1 MERNFDNIYSKR
13 FGYFNLH
20 VIKGEDGDVLI
31 DTGFIFMK
39 NKIKRW
45 LSKFDIKMVILTHG
59 HVDHIW
65 NANYIKDLYD
75 CKIAMSEVEVSNIN
89 NSKATSQPMKK
100 KYVKWTK
107 LMNFGMK
114 KFNPKDIDVDV
125 LLHNNQIIDKYGLN
139 LKIIDLPGHTIGS
152 IGVLYKNYLFVGD
165 SMVNRKKCPGVAYQN
180 QSNAAA
186 VMSYDKI
193 VNMNPKIVFVGH
205 DREVRLEKLING

>member
-65 NANYIKDLYD
+65 NANYIKDLYG

-165 SMVNRKKCPGVAYQN
+165 SMVNRKKYPEVAYQN